1 MIAAP
6 SSGCGKTTFT
16 LGLLRALRDRGL
28 SVQPFK
34 SGPDYI
40 DPLFHQMAAGVES
53 VNLDTYMSSPA
64 HVQALFGHY
73 GGDADAS
80 VVEAAMGLFDGADGP
95 RGSAAEVAEVLD
107 VPVVLL
113 VSAKAVA
120 YSVAPLIYG
129 FRHFNP
135 RLRLAGVV
143 FNFVA
148 SDRQLATLRRACEDA
163 GVPCLGFLPRN
174 SELVV
179 PSRHLGLT
187 LQECEKTE
195 RLIALAA
202 QEVTKHI
209 DLDRLLEG
217 TYRTDRAYE
226 LNKTLSPLSRKGES
240 LAVLDS
246 CAQPLPSLTGSEGI
260 NGLTECQAALSD
272 RSRTPL
278 LRTGQVVGGS
288 IAIAVARDAAFNF
301 TYRANIDALRRLC
314 EVFFFSPLQDADLP
328 QCDLLYLPGGYP
340 ELFAEQL
347 AGNMAMREQ
356 IRAYAEA
363 GGRVLAECGGFMY
376 LCRDIDGQPMCG
388 ILPYSATM
396 QGARLHLGYRET
408 VLNGI
413 MLRGHEFH
421 YSTTIPEAPTPFIH
435 YKNIRAGYP
444 HWYWADDPQKLL
456 SLLAS

>member
-64 HVQALFGHY
+64 HVQTLFGHY
-73 GGDADAS
+73 GGDADAC
-80 VVEAAMGLFDGADGP
+80 VIEAAMGLFDGADGP
-95 RGSAAEVAEVLD
+95 RGSAAEVAQILD

-148 SDRQLATLRRACEDA
+148 SERQLATLRRACEDA
-163 GVPCLGFLPRN
+163 GVPCLGYLPRN
-174 SELVV
+174 PELAI

-187 LQECEKTE
+187 LQEREKTE

-202 QEVTKHI
+202 QEVTAHI
-209 DLDRLLEG
+209 DLDKLLEG
-217 TYRTDRAYE
+217 AKGVKGVNGNNGDNGNNGVNRDNEPRF
-226 LNKTLSPLSRKGES
+226 SR
-240 LAVLDS
+240 
-246 CAQPLPSLTGSEGI
+246 
-260 NGLTECQAALSD
+260 
-272 RSRTPL
+272 
-278 LRTGQVVGGS
+278 
-288 IAIAVARDAAFNF
+288 IAVARDAAFNF
-301 TYRANIDALRRLC
+301 TYRANIDALRRLG

-347 AGNMAMREQ
+347 AGNRAMREQ

-388 ILPYSATM
+388 LLPYSATM

-408 VLNGI
+408 VLNGTT
-413 MLRGHEFH
+413 LRGHEFH
-421 YSTTIPEAPTPFIH
+421 YSTTIPEPPTPFVH

-444 HWYWADDPQKLL
+444 HWYWGDDPQKLL
-456 SLLAS
+456 SLLVS

>member
-16 LGLLRALRDRGL
+16 LGLLRALRNRGL

-64 HVQALFGHY
+64 HVQTLFGHY
-73 GGDADAS
+73 GGDADAC
-80 VVEAAMGLFDGADGP
+80 VIEAAMGLFDGADGP
-95 RGSAAEVAEVLD
+95 RGSAAEVAQILD

-148 SDRQLATLRRACEDA
+148 SERQLATLRRACEDA
-163 GVPCLGFLPRN
+163 GVPCLGYLPRN
-174 SELVV
+174 PELAI

-195 RLIALAA
+195 QLIALAA
-202 QEVTKHI
+202 QEVTAHI
-209 DLDRLLEG
+209 DLDKLLEG
-217 TYRTDRAYE
+217 AKGVKGDNGNNGVNRDNEPRF
-226 LNKTLSPLSRKGES
+226 SR
-240 LAVLDS
+240 
-246 CAQPLPSLTGSEGI
+246 
-260 NGLTECQAALSD
+260 
-272 RSRTPL
+272 
-278 LRTGQVVGGS
+278 
-288 IAIAVARDAAFNF
+288 IAVARDAAFNF
-301 TYRANIDALRRLC
+301 TYRANIDALRSLG

-347 AGNMAMREQ
+347 AGNRAMREQ

-376 LCRDIDGQPMCG
+376 LCRDIDGLPMCG
-388 ILPYSATM
+388 LLPYSATM

-408 VLNGI
+408 VLNGTT
-413 MLRGHEFH
+413 LRGHEFH
-421 YSTTIPEAPTPFIH
+421 YSTTIPEAPTPFVH

-444 HWYWADDPQKLL
+444 HWYWGDDPQKLL
-456 SLLAS
+456 SLLVS

>member
-64 HVQALFGHY
+64 HVQTLFGHY
-73 GGDADAS
+73 GGDADAC
-80 VVEAAMGLFDGADGP
+80 VIEAAMGLFDGADGP
-95 RGSAAEVAEVLD
+95 RGSAAEVAQILD

-148 SDRQLATLRRACEDA
+148 SERQLATLRRACEDA
-163 GVPCLGFLPRN
+163 GVPCLGYLPRN
-174 SELVV
+174 PELAI

-195 RLIALAA
+195 QLIALAA
-202 QEVTKHI
+202 QEVTAHI
-209 DLDRLLEG
+209 DLDKLLEG
-217 TYRTDRAYE
+217 AKGVKGDNGNNGNNGNNGVNRDNEPRF
-226 LNKTLSPLSRKGES
+226 SR
-240 LAVLDS
+240 
-246 CAQPLPSLTGSEGI
+246 
-260 NGLTECQAALSD
+260 
-272 RSRTPL
+272 
-278 LRTGQVVGGS
+278 
-288 IAIAVARDAAFNF
+288 IAVARDAAFNF
-301 TYRANIDALRRLC
+301 TYRANIDALRSLG

-347 AGNMAMREQ
+347 AGNRAMREQ

-376 LCRDIDGQPMCG
+376 LCRDIDGLPMCG
-388 ILPYSATM
+388 LLPYSATM

-408 VLNGI
+408 VLNGTT
-413 MLRGHEFH
+413 LRGHEFH
-421 YSTTIPEAPTPFIH
+421 YSTTIPEAPTPFVH

-444 HWYWADDPQKLL
+444 HWYWADDPQKLV
-456 SLLAS
+456 SLLTF

>member
-16 LGLLRALRDRGL
+16 LGLLRALRNRGL

-73 GGDADAS
+73 GGDADAC
-80 VVEAAMGLFDGADGP
+80 VIEAAMGLFDGADGP
-95 RGSAAEVAEVLD
+95 RGSAAEVAQILD

-148 SDRQLATLRRACEDA
+148 SERQLATLRRACEDA
-163 GVPCLGFLPRN
+163 GVPCLGYLSRN
-174 SELVV
+174 PELAI

-195 RLIALAA
+195 QLIDLAA

-217 TYRTDRAYE
+217 AKGNNGDNGNNGNNGVNRDNEPRF
-226 LNKTLSPLSRKGES
+226 SR
-240 LAVLDS
+240 
-246 CAQPLPSLTGSEGI
+246 
-260 NGLTECQAALSD
+260 
-272 RSRTPL
+272 
-278 LRTGQVVGGS
+278 
-288 IAIAVARDAAFNF
+288 IAVARDAAFNF
-301 TYRANIDALRRLC
+301 TYRANIDALRRLG

-347 AGNMAMREQ
+347 AGNRAMREQ

-363 GGRVLAECGGFMY
+363 GGRMLAECGGFMY

-388 ILPYSATM
+388 LLPYSATM

-408 VLNGI
+408 VLNGTT
-413 MLRGHEFH
+413 LRGHEFH
-421 YSTTIPEAPTPFIH
+421 YSTTIPEAPTPFVH

-456 SLLAS
+456 SLLVS

>member
-64 HVQALFGHY
+64 HVQTLFGHY
-73 GGDADAS
+73 GGDADAC
-80 VVEAAMGLFDGADGP
+80 VIEAAMGLFDGADGP
-95 RGSAAEVAEVLD
+95 RGSAAEVAQILD

-148 SDRQLATLRRACEDA
+148 SERQLATLRRACEDA
-163 GVPCLGFLPRN
+163 GVPCLGYLPRN
-174 SELVV
+174 PELAI

-195 RLIALAA
+195 QLIALAA
-202 QEVTKHI
+202 QEVTAHI
-209 DLDRLLEG
+209 DLDKLLEG
-217 TYRTDRAYE
+217 AKGVKGDNGNNGNNGNNGVNRDNEPRF
-226 LNKTLSPLSRKGES
+226 SR
-240 LAVLDS
+240 
-246 CAQPLPSLTGSEGI
+246 
-260 NGLTECQAALSD
+260 
-272 RSRTPL
+272 
-278 LRTGQVVGGS
+278 
-288 IAIAVARDAAFNF
+288 IAVARDAAFNF
-301 TYRANIDALRRLC
+301 TYRANIDALRSLG

-347 AGNMAMREQ
+347 AGNRAMREQ

-363 GGRVLAECGGFMY
+363 GNTLIAGAQRMKDFVDGKTSRNIPPSSYLPGVQPSRLDLWMPPFVANRLRKGFKVFGKNARGFLTNDAIVIGVETRTSSPLRIPRDNLSLHHVTIQGLYPCGEGAGYAGGIVSSAIDGERCAEALAEAF
-376 LCRDIDGQPMCG
+376 
-388 ILPYSATM
+388 
-396 QGARLHLGYRET
+396 
-408 VLNGI
+408 
-413 MLRGHEFH
+413 
-421 YSTTIPEAPTPFIH
+421 
-435 YKNIRAGYP
+435 K
-444 HWYWADDPQKLL
+444 
-456 SLLAS
+456 